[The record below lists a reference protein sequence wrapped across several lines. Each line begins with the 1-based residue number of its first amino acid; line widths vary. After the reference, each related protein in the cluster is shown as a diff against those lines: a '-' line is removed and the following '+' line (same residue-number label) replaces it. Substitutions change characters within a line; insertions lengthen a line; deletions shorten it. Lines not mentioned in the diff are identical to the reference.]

1 MQVERPMTARSSPAR
16 GMVLIAAAVVLG
28 LFLLRA
34 IDDSS
39 SSVSTGGPE
48 ETGGTTGAGGD
59 TTAPPA
65 EGEGTT
71 TTETPPR
78 QPAEVTVRVANA
90 SGVQGAAGAKTQQLA
105 GAGYKTVG
113 ETNGPPGQQ
122 IEATQVLFSEG
133 FDREAVAVAEAL
145 GLTAENAAALPAQP
159 PVDLAGAQILV
170 LLGTDIAQS

>member
-1 MQVERPMTARSSPAR
+1 MQAERPMTARSSPAR

-39 SSVSTGGPE
+39 SSVSTGDPG
-48 ETGGTTGAGGD
+48 ETAGTTGAGGD

-71 TTETPPR
+71 TTAAPPR

-105 GAGYKTVG
+105 GEGYKTVA

-145 GLTAENAAALPAQP
+145 GLTAENAVALPAQP
-159 PVDLAGAQILV
+159 PVDLGGAQILV
-170 LLGTDIAQS
+170 LLGTDIAQG

>member
-39 SSVSTGGPE
+39 SPVSTGPG
-48 ETGGTTGAGGD
+48 ETASTAGGGGD

-65 EGEGTT
+65 EGEGST

-90 SGVQGAAGAKTQQLA
+90 SGVQGAAGAKTEQLA
-105 GAGYKTVG
+105 GLGYKTVA
-113 ETNGPPGQQ
+113 ETNGPEGQQ

-133 FDREAVAVAEAL
+133 FDREGVAVAEAL
-145 GLTAENAAALPAQP
+145 TLPAENAVALPAQP
-159 PVDLAGAQILV
+159 PVDLGGAQILV